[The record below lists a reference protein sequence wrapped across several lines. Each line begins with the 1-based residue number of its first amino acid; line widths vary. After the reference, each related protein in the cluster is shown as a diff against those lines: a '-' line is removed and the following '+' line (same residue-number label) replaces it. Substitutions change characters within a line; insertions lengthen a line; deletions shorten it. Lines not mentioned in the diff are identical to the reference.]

1 VYSELVKLYAD
12 DRAAMLRRLA
22 LDLVVLAW
30 TGLGIWLGFFV
41 HDQLLKLRAIG
52 TAIADTGRTLNGWI
66 SDFSSAIP
74 GQGAPIIGNALSD
87 YVDRLTSS
95 LRASSGDLL
104 VSRGNQLNE
113 LIGSLALYVGIIAGA
128 VVVLAVLVPYTLR
141 RVAGARE
148 MGAGRAFV
156 ESARAGGRVR
166 EAQALLAFRA
176 LATLPF
182 TRIMRVS
189 SDPVG
194 DLADGEHAALAGAML
209 ARMGLE
215 PGRLYGPG
223 GSGGLPEGGASRPRL
238 PEGPPTS
245 SGPPADAGS
254 GPAPTARR

>member
-1 VYSELVKLYAD
+1 VKLYAD

-30 TGLGIWLGFFV
+30 TGLGIWLGFLV
-41 HDQLLKLRAIG
+41 HDQLLNLRAIG
-52 TAIADTGRTLNGWI
+52 TAIGDVGRTLNGWI
-66 SDFSSAIP
+66 SDFGSSIP
-74 GQGAPIIGNALSD
+74 GQGAPIIGSALSD
-87 YVDRLTSS
+87 YVDRLSSS
-95 LRASSGDLL
+95 LRQSSGDQLI
-104 VSRGNQLNE
+104 SRGNQLND
-113 LIGSLALYVGIIAGA
+113 LIGSLALYVGIVAGA

-189 SDPVG
+189 GDPVG

-215 PGRLYGPG
+215 PRRLYGPG
-223 GSGGLPEGGASRPRL
+223 DSGNLTQGGPSRPRL
-238 PEGPPTS
+238 VGEPPAPS
-245 SGPPADAGS
+245 EPPADAGPS
-254 GPAPTARR
+254 PAPTEKR